1 MQYAQTTQ
9 QLERMGS
16 ESLESPFAET
26 MPEQPEET
34 PSGEQWSET
43 ISPFAE
49 SFADLEAEFEDH
61 GELEEILSELRDETF
76 DEALVYLADETERDI
91 SERFAGEAGHYQSER
106 ERFGEARLAE
116 VRYEAERY
124 LDSLWEGLS
133 NQDIGSL
140 GEDQLA
146 EVLDRFDPESS
157 DLSPAGE
164 EFVGALV
171 RKAKKVVSTVVNTA
185 KKIGSL
191 ANPLIGPLL
200 KKLRGLVQPLL
211 RRVLSFAIGRLPA
224 PLRPAARQLASR
236 LSLEAELEEPET
248 SMSPANLVDVELLA
262 EEFDMALAEEI
273 AWPSGEDSEEFSEA
287 DEADHEAGVNLVAL
301 AEARGALIDRLRD
314 ADEQQDNLAPAIE
327 QFVPALLG
335 ALRLGINLIGRPK
348 VVGFLAGY
356 LAKLIGRWV
365 EPRASSALSS
375 AIVDTGLR
383 LMTLEAE
390 DGFRG
395 EAEDREAAPVA
406 LATVVED
413 TIRRL
418 AEHEEFVFENEDL
431 MQLAAAESF
440 SQAIAT
446 HFPPRFVRPDLQ
458 RAPSLGGTFVARR
471 PRHLRTYRKF
481 SRIPEVDVTP
491 QIADALPTF
500 GGASLGSALRAAG
513 ATLPMRARMH
523 IYQAVP
529 GTTLASIGRLDR
541 GLGSA
546 RGPIAPTSF
555 HPLTPQA
562 AGILLKEPRLG
573 APVPSA
579 FLRTPARVGVGQRFY
594 VLQPTG
600 GNAAMP
606 VGTNPAMLRRLVPS
620 RAWVAYNSRKGTVTV
635 GLYFSEAEAQ
645 QIVSAI
651 RKGSGTAPLLRAIVQ
666 ASRSIGL
673 SLPARVPQKEDFEE
687 QEEFAGK
694 VGRIIPR
701 NLKQL
706 FRRRLASWVL
716 PALAKWVK
724 ANSEAFVRAAG
735 HPDPGVTLRAKIVA
749 PLLTQIPQ
757 ALRSGSLATLLRGSR
772 AMPAI
777 TISVTSGRRQK

>member
-1 MQYAQTTQ
+1 MRDAQNTQ
-9 QLERMGS
+9 QLEWIAS
-16 ESLESPFAET
+16 ENLESPFAET
-26 MPEQPEET
+26 MPEQAAEAPT
-34 PSGEQWSET
+34 GEQWSET

-49 SFADLEAEFEDH
+49 AFADLEAQFEDH

-76 DEALVYLADETERDI
+76 DEALTYLADETERDI
-91 SERFAGEAGHYQSER
+91 SERFAGEAGQYQSER

-116 VRYEAERY
+116 VRYESERY
-124 LDSLWEGLS
+124 LDSLLEGLS
-133 NQDIGSL
+133 NQDLASL

-157 DLSPAGE
+157 EVSPAGE

-171 RKAKKVVSTVVNTA
+171 RKAKNVVKTVVNTA

-191 ANPLIGPLL
+191 ASPLIGPVL
-200 KKLRGLVQPLL
+200 KKLRGLIQPLL

-236 LSLEAELEEPET
+236 LSLEAELEEETET
-248 SMSPANLVDVELLA
+248 SMSPANLTDVELLA

-273 AWPSGEDSEEFSEA
+273 AGSSGEDSEDSEA
-287 DEADHEAGVNLVAL
+287 EEADNEGGTNLLAL

-314 ADEQQDNLAPAIE
+314 ADEQDSLAPAIE

-335 ALRLGINLIGRPK
+335 ALRLGINLVGRPK
-348 VVGFLAGY
+348 VVSFLAGY
-356 LAKLIGRWV
+356 LSKLISRWV

-390 DGFRG
+390 DGFGG
-395 EAEDREAAPVA
+395 EAEDREAAPIA
-406 LATVVED
+406 LAAVVED

-418 AEHEEFVFENEDL
+418 AEHEEFVFDNEDL

-491 QIADALPTF
+491 QLADALPTF

-529 GTTLASIGRLDR
+529 GTTLASISRLDR
-541 GLGSA
+541 ALGSA
-546 RGPIAPTSF
+546 RGPVAPTSF

-562 AGILLKEPRLG
+562 AGMLLKEPKLA
-573 APVPSA
+573 APVPGA
-579 FLRTPARVGVGQRFY
+579 FLRTPTRVGVGQRFY
-594 VLQPTG
+594 VLQPTDG
-600 GNAAMP
+600 SVALPLGA
-606 VGTNPAMLRRLVPS
+606 GPAMLRRLKPS
-620 RAWVAYNSRKGTVTV
+620 RAWVAFNSRKGIVTI
-635 GLYFSEAEAQ
+635 GLYFSESEAQ

-666 ASRSIGL
+666 ACRTIGL
-673 SLPARVPQKEDFEE
+673 SLPARAAQKEDFEE

-694 VGRIIPR
+694 IGRIIPS

-706 FRRRLASWVL
+706 LRRRLASWVL

-735 HPDPGVTLRAKIVA
+735 HPDPGVSLRARIAA

-757 ALRSGSLATLLRGSR
+757 ALRSGSLATLLRGAR
-772 AMPAI
+772 ATPTI
-777 TISVTSGRRQK
+777 TITVTPGRRQK

>member
-1 MQYAQTTQ
+1 MRDAQDTQ
-9 QLERMGS
+9 QLEWIAS
-16 ESLESPFAET
+16 ENLESPFTET
-26 MPEQPEET
+26 MPEQAGEAPT
-34 PSGEQWSET
+34 GEQWSET

-49 SFADLEAEFEDH
+49 AFADQEAQFEDH

-76 DEALVYLADETERDI
+76 DEALAYLADETERDI
-91 SERFAGEAGHYQSER
+91 SERFAGEAGQYQSER

-124 LDSLWEGLS
+124 LDSLLEGLS

-140 GEDQLA
+140 GEDKLA
-146 EVLDRFDPESS
+146 AVLDRFDPESG

-171 RKAKKVVSTVVNTA
+171 RKAKKVVKTVVNTA

-200 KKLRGLVQPLL
+200 KKLRGLIQPLL

-248 SMSPANLVDVELLA
+248 SMSPANLIDVELLA

-273 AWPSGEDSEEFSEA
+273 VGPSGEDSESSEA
-287 DEADHEAGVNLVAL
+287 DDAGHEGGTNLFAL

-314 ADEQQDNLAPAIE
+314 ADEQDNLAPAIE

-335 ALRLGINLIGRPK
+335 ALRLGINLVGRPK
-348 VVGFLAGY
+348 VVSFLAGY
-356 LAKLIGRWV
+356 LSKLISRWV

-383 LMTLEAE
+383 LMTLEAG
-390 DGFRG
+390 DGFGG

-406 LATVVED
+406 LATIVED

-446 HFPPRFVRPDLQ
+446 HFPQRFVRPDLQ

-491 QIADALPTF
+491 QVADELPTF

-541 GLGSA
+541 ALGSA
-546 RGPIAPTSF
+546 RGPVAPTSF

-562 AGILLKEPRLG
+562 AGILLKEPKLA
-573 APVPSA
+573 APVPSS
-579 FLRTPARVGVGQRFY
+579 FLRTPTRVGVGQRFY
-594 VLQPTG
+594 VLQPTDG
-600 GNAAMP
+600 SAAIP
-606 VGTNPAMLRRLVPS
+606 RGANPAMLRRLVPS
-620 RAWVAYNSRKGTVTV
+620 RAWVVFNSRKGIVTV
-635 GLYFSEAEAQ
+635 GLYFSESEAQ

-666 ASRSIGL
+666 ACRTIGL
-673 SLPARVPQKEDFEE
+673 SLPARVAQEDFEE

-735 HPDPGVTLRAKIVA
+735 NPDPGVSLRVRIAD

-757 ALRSGSLATLLRGSR
+757 ALKSGGLATLLRGAR
-772 AMPAI
+772 ATPAI
-777 TISVTSGRRQK
+777 TISVTPGRRQK